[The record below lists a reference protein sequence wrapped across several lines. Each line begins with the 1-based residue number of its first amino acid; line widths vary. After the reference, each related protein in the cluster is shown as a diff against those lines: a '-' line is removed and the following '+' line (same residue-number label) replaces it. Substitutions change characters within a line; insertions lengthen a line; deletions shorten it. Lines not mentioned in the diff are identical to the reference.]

1 MSNFVESL
9 KKGQSLSFE
18 ESKALFNELMEGKY
32 NENSII
38 EILESLVKKGETKD
52 ELAGG
57 IFVLREKA
65 TKVKAEQD
73 TIDTCGTGGDGQNSL
88 NISTA
93 AAIVLAS
100 MGVKV
105 AKHGNKAV
113 SSNCGS
119 ADVLEALNININLK
133 SNEAEESI
141 KKFNF
146 AFMFAPNY
154 HSAMKHVGP
163 ARKKMGKKTIFNL
176 IGPLSSPAQV
186 KRQVIGVFDK
196 KWMKP
201 FAEALKENGVI
212 HAFIVHSE
220 DGMDEISPFAKTYVV
235 ELKDT
240 FIKEF
245 VIFSKVK
252 KNFIDNDYQLIFI
265 PSMRTPKNIINKAK
279 EFFDYNQIII
289 QDIDKKAYL
298 SSLELADHIVGL
310 RIALRSAEIVQDD
323 LRPSLTQY
331 RLNMYKQ
338 TDEEVKC
345 GIRYHSKM
353 YKAVVFKKLCHFL
366 KLLKTGMMHYGNYI

>member
-119 ADVLEALNININLK
+119 ADVLEALKININLK
-133 SNEAEESI
+133 PNEAEESI
-141 KKFNF
+141 KNFNF

-196 KWMKP
+196 KLLKI
-201 FAEALKENGVI
+201 FANALKNLDI
-212 HAFIVHSE
+212 KFAWIVNSE
-220 DGMDEISPFAKTYVV
+220 DGLDEISPYAKTNVIQ
-235 ELKDT
+235 LKDG
-240 FIKEF
+240 
-245 VIFSKVK
+245 VISEIIIDPNKLNINADKFENLIGNDAAFNADRMINIFKGEDNDFSKAVCLNAAAGLVVNETHQ
-252 KNFIDNDYQLIFI
+252 NFD
-265 PSMRTPKNIINKAK
+265 
-279 EFFDYNQIII
+279 
-289 QDIDKKAYL
+289 KAYDDARKHIL
-298 SSLELADHIVGL
+298 SGQTFKQLEKIQNG
-310 RIALRSAEIVQDD
+310 
-323 LRPSLTQY
+323 
-331 RLNMYKQ
+331 
-338 TDEEVKC
+338 
-345 GIRYHSKM
+345 
-353 YKAVVFKKLCHFL
+353 
-366 KLLKTGMMHYGNYI
+366 